1 MATKQMNITT
11 KLFGPRDRINDIGI
25 RVVLVPLFGIAIP
38 LITRMVP
45 HEQFSHWLIKF
56 SYIYTILIAFV
67 VYEGVRFL
75 HLTLRTYFDWVNSPV
90 KKLLAFIIT
99 VPFYC
104 VPVSTLMLVGWYHIF
119 MQGKIDWD
127 VIRLSVIIILVAVF
141 FLVNLYETVFL
152 VRDVANEKLA
162 QEQLQRA
169 RVEAELEA
177 LKSQIDPHFIFNS
190 LNTLGYLIEQQPA
203 KAGLFNSNMADVY
216 RYILQNKAR
225 RLVLLREEITFLQ
238 DYFSLL
244 TIRFE
249 KAVQLT
255 VLIERTEW
263 DNLLLP
269 PISLQLLVENAV
281 KHNEFS
287 EAKPLFI
294 TVELKDE
301 ILIVQNDIRK
311 KSAWR
316 PSNKIGLLNLKERY
330 RLTTGKEIL
339 IEESGQ
345 RFIVKMPVLR
355 VHETNTFTES

>member
-1 MATKQMNITT
+1 
-11 KLFGPRDRINDIGI
+11 
-25 RVVLVPLFGIAIP
+25 
-38 LITRMVP
+38 
-45 HEQFSHWLIKF
+45 
-56 SYIYTILIAFV
+56 
-67 VYEGVRFL
+67 
-75 HLTLRTYFDWVNSPV
+75 
-90 KKLLAFIIT
+90 
-99 VPFYC
+99 
-104 VPVSTLMLVGWYHIF
+104 
-119 MQGKIDWD
+119 
-127 VIRLSVIIILVAVF
+127 
-141 FLVNLYETVFL
+141 
-152 VRDVANEKLA
+152 
-162 QEQLQRA
+162 
-169 RVEAELEA
+169 
-177 LKSQIDPHFIFNS
+177 
-190 LNTLGYLIEQQPA
+190 
-203 KAGLFNSNMADVY
+203 
-216 RYILQNKAR
+216 
-225 RLVLLREEITFLQ
+225 LVLLREEITFLQ

-355 VHETNTFTES
+355 VDETNTFTES